1 MHICTSDLVFTLLL
15 KILILISNKTLLDL
29 YLLLSLGE
37 THWKL
42 FLNMERLSLIF
53 SLVFRLLQLGQGL
66 SVSAKD
72 PRLEGGE
79 TLGRFLGHLRE
90 VFDPVVL
97 DSVE

>member
-1 MHICTSDLVFTLLL
+1 MESFHCNMHICTSDLVFTLLL
-15 KILILISNKTLLDL
+15 KILIRISNKTLLDL

-72 PRLEGGE
+72 PRLQCWKVVRLSGG
-79 TLGRFLGHLRE
+79 F
-90 VFDPVVL
+90 
-97 DSVE
+97 